1 MPAIDQLKSILK
13 EEVRKYA
20 GSGRGAR
27 LRLYPILDDERSHY
41 SVVAVDEPR
50 GKYLKHEIHVVFARI
65 QDDHIIVEVDNTDK
79 PLVDALLQ
87 QGIPRD
93 KIILT
98 YAGEPLPDA
107 VPSAGD

>member
-1 MPAIDQLKSILK
+1 MDKLKSTLK

-50 GKYLKHEIHVVFARI
+50 GKYLKHEIHVVFARL
-65 QDDHIIVEVDNTDK
+65 QDDHIIIEVDNTDK

-87 QGIPRD
+87 QEIPRE
-93 KIILT
+93 KIILA
-98 YAGEPLPDA
+98 YAGETVSDA
-107 VPSAGD
+107 IPSAGD